1 MGALHR
7 QSISAFPA
15 TPVPPAAKP
24 LRWLPQERLWRVV
37 RLPGPPRGFRFPA
50 SCNAERGRRCD
61 AGGIALRCLIAD
73 DNASFLEAAT
83 DLLRR
88 QGVAVVGV
96 ASSGAEAVE
105 RVRELQPDVA
115 LVDIKLGAESG
126 LGSRAGWL
134 TWA

>member
-1 MGALHR
+1 M
-7 QSISAFPA
+7 
-15 TPVPPAAKP
+15 
-24 LRWLPQERLWRVV
+24 
-37 RLPGPPRGFRFPA
+37 
-50 SCNAERGRRCD
+50 
-61 AGGIALRCLIAD
+61 
-73 DNASFLEAAT
+73 
-83 DLLRR
+83 
-88 QGVAVVGV
+88 VGV